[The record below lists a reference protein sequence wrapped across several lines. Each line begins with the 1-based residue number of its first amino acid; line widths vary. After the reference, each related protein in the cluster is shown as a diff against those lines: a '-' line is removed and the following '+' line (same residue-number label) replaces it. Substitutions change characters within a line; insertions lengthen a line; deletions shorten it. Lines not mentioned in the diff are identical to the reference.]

1 MRAIRILCVF
11 LLLASLSV
19 AQTSASRASAALVT
33 IRGTAANGGQVSGS
47 GFLVAS
53 NGTIVTNLHMVQGLS
68 NAHVE
73 LASGDI
79 FDAFTLVSSDARRD
93 LAIIRIAGFDLPHL
107 VLGNSNAVQS
117 GDSVQLV
124 STTGSVANATVT
136 GVTAANGFRLIET
149 SAAADAVSSG
159 GVLLSA
165 NGEAIGV
172 LGYRSAATT
181 AVAVPINYARGLLDS
196 SAPIVAEAKPAA
208 PALPAKRAY
217 MPAPAAREAAKNTA
231 PAPTPSAPV
240 APAEPAETA
249 AVTPAPPPQPMP
261 AAPTLTPE
269 PERAAAA
276 PAYTTADRG
285 TSASSVTPQP
295 EPAPTRDTRVTETAR
310 PAVRKIYIGSLGSGE
325 GPDMLRDKIAH
336 HLQENNFEVV
346 DSPDKADAVFS
357 GTGKWDHVRVQQFSA
372 RLVTGDERVLWS
384 GEVSSGGWIR
394 SASTSVANKLVDQM
408 IRGLANG
415 GPR

>member
-11 LLLASLSV
+11 LLLATLCV
-19 AQTSASRASAALVT
+19 AQTPASRASAALVT
-33 IRGTAANGGQVSGS
+33 IRGTAENGGQVSGS

-53 NGTIVTNLHMVQGLS
+53 NGTIVTNLHLVQGLS
-68 NAHVE
+68 KAHVE
-73 LASGDI
+73 LASGDV
-79 FDAFTLVSSDARRD
+79 FDAFTIVSSDARRD

-107 VLGNSNAVQS
+107 VLGNSNTVHT
-117 GDSVQLV
+117 GDTVQLV
-124 STTGSVANATVT
+124 SPTGSVSNASVT

-159 GVLLSA
+159 DVLLSA
-165 NGEAIGV
+165 NGEAIGI
-172 LGYRSAATT
+172 LGYHGAASS
-181 AVAVPINYARGLLDS
+181 AVAVPINYARGLLDN
-196 SAPIVAEAKPAA
+196 SADVVAEAQPAA
-208 PALPAKRAY
+208 PARPAK
-217 MPAPAAREAAKNTA
+217 PAHAPQAAPPVEASAA

-261 AAPTLTPE
+261 AAPAVAPE
-269 PERAAAA
+269 PAPPAAA

-295 EPAPTRDTRVTETAR
+295 APAPTRDTRATETAR

-408 IRGLANG
+408 IRGLVNG